1 MERIAKIIE
10 SRPGLTHD
18 EALKSLQSHPEF
30 KLGTIIESVKP
41 RGNVWVAK
49 LLEPKVAAEFPF
61 GDDSD
66 DDSEDKVEEVDA
78 PSEDDSEDK
87 PEPPKDEKKD
97 DSKSEKSEISE
108 LVDLVHAIA
117 DKLGIAPELPDLED
131 DAPIGE
137 PPPGPPAGPPPS
149 PKGGPEGHPAGPR
162 PQKDI
167 PPTAAPLTG
176 FAAQAK
182 AGQIPS
188 FEVAT
193 QADIS
198 IKEAV
203 ADLKEEFPKH
213 TVKQLKHDKA
223 SNRYLA
229 KLSLY

>member
-10 SRPGLTHD
+10 SRPGLTSD

-30 KLGTIIESVKP
+30 KLGTIIESIQP

-49 LLEPKVAAEFPF
+49 LLEPKKAAEFPF
-61 GDDSD
+61 GDDEDSD
-66 DDSEDKVEEVDA
+66 DDSEDKVEA
-78 PSEDDSEDK
+78 PSEDGEDK
-87 PEPPKDEKKD
+87 PEPPKSDKD

-117 DKLGIAPELPDLED
+117 DKLGIAPDLPDLEE

-137 PPPGPPAGPPPS
+137 PPPGPPAGPPPG
-149 PKGGPEGHPAGPR
+149 PKGPGAGPHPAPK
-162 PQKDI
+162 KDM
-167 PPTAAPLTG
+167 PPSAAPLTG

-188 FEVAT
+188 FEVGT
-193 QADIS
+193 PADIT

-203 ADLKEEFPKH
+203 ADLKQEFPKH
-213 TVKQLKHDKA
+213 TVKQLRHDKA